1 MTAVELAKARADIES
16 TGDLLARAMKLAG
29 LVTTLFREHGI
40 HLVVV
45 GGSAVE
51 FYTEGGYMSGDI
63 DFCRRSLKGP
73 SLRLAKDVLSSIGGR
88 CIGRNWLVCG
98 LHVDLLGIVES
109 ETDKDFRRL
118 ETPYGVV
125 SILPPELAL
134 VERVFYS
141 IDSEE
146 CVASARQMMAAALAD
161 ETFDWVEAERI
172 AALPEY
178 KVLDELRNMR
188 KEVSR

>member
-1 MTAVELAKARADIES
+1 MTDAELARARVDIES
-16 TGDLLARAMKLAG
+16 TSDLLARAMKLAG

-73 SLRLAKDVLSSIGGR
+73 SLRLARDVLASIGGKSV
-88 CIGRNWLVCG
+88 GRSWLVCG

-109 ETDKDFRRL
+109 ETSKEFRRL
-118 ETPYGVV
+118 ETPYGTVV
-125 SILPPELAL
+125 MVPPELAL
-134 VERVFYS
+134 VERVFYAV
-141 IDSEE
+141 DSED

-161 ETFDWVEAERI
+161 DTFDWTEAERL
-172 AALPEY
+172 AASPEY
-178 KVLDELRNMR
+178 GVLDELRR
-188 KEVSR
+188 LKVEVAG